1 MPELEDDLRATADDI
16 AADAA
21 RLAEIESEKR
31 ELDADDPRM
40 LELSVEGQRL
50 AETLVPKTDAE
61 LDLAIEAQ
69 ST

>member
-40 LELSVEGQRL
+40 LELSVESQRL